1 MKLEI
6 INKKVKSTVVSDKRM
21 GEDMIPEIYWVKGV
35 VFKYWWYLFHAI
47 ADRYVATPFVIL

>member
-35 VFKYWWYLFHAI
+35 VFKYWWYFI
-47 ADRYVATPFVIL
+47 SCYS